1 MMNRWLILGYSSA
14 MRYVAWPLAK
24 LGSVLSDSLERQ
36 THGRG
41 ITSESILEMARQRRR
56 FARCVIFFCSS
67 AGEYEQAKPLIDRFQ
82 EQQVYTH
89 IFFFSQSGME
99 FAAARDEKS
108 PYSLAPID
116 AVWSWGSIF
125 AALRPDAVMIVR
137 HEFWPAFLWTAAQW
151 CKIYIIDAVPPAMLG
166 REFWLKTYASA
177 FSKRMMLGPE
187 AVAYTV
193 DASGTKYFKTNL
205 KFPAQQIHECGD
217 TKYDRVIERVTSMRA
232 TSAIKATELR
242 ALWNDP
248 STPILIIGS
257 AHVADME
264 VVLPALKLMN
274 MKVRLLVVPHDL
286 SSRNLSRISDLIMQ
300 AGRTSELMSEVDTQ
314 MLDHRKTEQNSIVVD
329 SMGRLSELYAIGDL
343 AWVGGAMHAKIHNVL
358 EPAAWG
364 LPISAGPRYKNSQ
377 EAKYLVERG
386 AIQIADDP
394 KSAAAIWQKQ
404 IDQGDEY
411 KARVSSEIHKM
422 SGASD
427 RIVGDFLAD
436 ASEGD
441 AHA

>member
-1 MMNRWLILGYSSA
+1 MMNRLLILGYSSA
-14 MRYVAWPLAK
+14 MRFVAWPLAK

-36 THGRG
+36 IHGR
-41 ITSESILEMARQRRR
+41 ILSSDAVVNMARHRRR
-56 FARCVIFFCSS
+56 HSRSVIFFCSS

-82 EQQVYTH
+82 EQDVYTF
-89 IFFFSQSGME
+89 IFFFSQSGIE

-108 PYSLAPID
+108 PYALAPID
-116 AVWSWGSIF
+116 AVWSWGAIF

-177 FSKRMMLGPE
+177 LSKRMMLGPD

-193 DASGTKYFKTNL
+193 DASGTKYFKSNL
-205 KFPAQQIHECGD
+205 RFSHQQIHECGD
-217 TKYDRVIERVTSMRA
+217 TKYDRVIERVTTLRS
-232 TSAIKATELR
+232 TSAQKAAELR

-248 STPILIIGS
+248 SAPILIVGS
-257 AHVADME
+257 AHVPDME
-264 VVLPALKLMN
+264 VILPALKLLKL
-274 MKVRLLVVPHDL
+274 KVRLLVVPHDL
-286 SSRNLSRISDLIMQ
+286 SSRNLSRITALITQ
-300 AGRTSELMSEVDTQ
+300 SGRTSELMSEVDTQ
-314 MLDHRKTEQNSIVVD
+314 LLDRRKTEQDSIVVD
-329 SMGRLSELYAIGDL
+329 SMGRLSELYAIGDI
-343 AWVGGAMHAKIHNVL
+343 AWVGGAIHAKIHNVL

-386 AIQIADDP
+386 AIQIAEEP
-394 KSAAAIWQKQ
+394 KAAAAIWQKQ
-404 IDQGDEY
+404 IEHGDEY
-411 KARVSSEIHKM
+411 KLRVSSELHKM

-427 RIVGDFLAD
+427 RIVSDFLSD
-436 ASEGD
+436 TSRGN